1 MFCADNV
8 ADPSTLAATAPAG
21 RQAGDVLFCVTFCRS
36 ITATVSTPSG
46 WNLISSFPRRSAT
59 ASGGS
64 VYMFSRTADGTSADN
79 CSPSWSGVT
88 TGTSGDSSGAVILAY
103 SGLSGATS
111 NSSGNIDGAST
122 NTSTIPATTTIHNN
136 ALVIGVALKI
146 LESAGQ
152 TSTVTT
158 FTERYDGST
167 TSGTGHIEEISDI
180 ALTGQNSAG
189 SSGTATVTWSA
200 TTSARSL
207 RFSIGFQS
215 IMPTGSA
222 ALALVSSFVAAGVRK
237 ALGAAARS
245 ETVTFVATGVRKTFG
260 AAARSEVLSFVAAGV
275 RKTFGAAARPQVL
288 TLTAAGTRTTLGV
301 ATLSETITFHAAGTR
316 TTLGAAARTETM
328 AFTAAAVVTRH
339 GAAALNL
346 TADLDAAGTRTAVA
360 AAALNLAI
368 GLTATGTRATFGSAS
383 LPLVL
388 TFTASADGPFP
399 AGAAGTITQ
408 TATGDIT
415 VDLTGR
421 ISSAGIGRI
430 TKARDGELTRATP

>member
-21 RQAGDVLFCVTFCRS
+21 RQVGDLLFCVTFCRS

-46 WNLISSFPRRSAT
+46 WNLVGSMPRRSGT

-64 VYMFSRTADGTSADN
+64 VYIFSRTADGTSADN

-103 SGLSGATS
+103 SGLSGLTS
-111 NSSGNIDGAST
+111 QSSGNSDGAST

-158 FTERYDGST
+158 FTERYDGAT
-167 TSGTGHIEEISDI
+167 TSGTGHIEEISDV

-215 IMPTGSA
+215 IMPTGAA
-222 ALALVSSFVAAGVRK
+222 ALALVSSFVAAGVRNAIAVAARSETLAFVAVGVRK
-237 ALGAAARS
+237 TLGAAARS
-245 ETVTFVATGVRKTFG
+245 EVIT
-260 AAARSEVLSFVAAGV
+260 FVAAGV
-275 RKTFGAAARPQVL
+275 R
-288 TLTAAGTRTTLGV
+288 TA
-301 ATLSETITFHAAGTR
+301 
-316 TTLGAAARTETM
+316 LGAAPRSETM
-328 AFTAAAVVTRH
+328 TFTASGVVTRH
-339 GAAALNL
+339 GSASLNL
-346 TADLDAAGTRTAVA
+346 AMDFDAAGARTAIV

-368 GLTATGTRATFGSAS
+368 GLTATGTRALFGAAN
-383 LPLVL
+383 LPLVV
-388 TFTASADGPFP
+388 TFMASADGQFP
-399 AGAAGTITQ
+399 AGTAGTVTQ
-408 TATGDIT
+408 TDTGTIPADF
-415 VDLTGR
+415 TGR
-421 ISSAGIGRI
+421 ISSTGSGRI
-430 TKARDGELTRATP
+430 TKACDGELTRSTP